1 MNEQPSKNMNDVEPS
16 RLPATIVRS
25 APLTTATSR
34 IPRPAEPPREGISP
48 QRILAAL
55 RYWWKW
61 ALPVGLVLGICGAI
75 FVRVTFTPKY
85 QAMAWLRIEE
95 HVPFLAF
102 QAEDGAEKSKG
113 FVETQIELFRSPMV
127 LQPIIALPAL
137 NRIPDAA
144 QQDDLVDWLSRNLV
158 IRAVGESEIYTI
170 GFTCIEPKAASEVV
184 NAVVDSYFTLRAAEH
199 GQRVQRVIK
208 ILETERGT
216 REKEVEILRQGV
228 RELAQQITGKD
239 PFNTTNEAPAAEA
252 TAATDL
258 RNRLI
263 ALEVEESILQAKV
276 NAYKEANPAA
286 GLEVSDE
293 YLEKSVASDPQV
305 AAAMQSIADQKA
317 KLSQF
322 ASKAA
327 RGTEEPAYQQA
338 AAQVAEEEQAVEAYK
353 TALKTQTKE
362 KLGAERF
369 AKFETELRSLQTA
382 LLDCQVTRQLLQVRY
397 ENEVKN
403 RKQSTGDT
411 ITLRFK
417 QEELARDERVLA
429 LISERIVQLETEL
442 GAPPRVW
449 EMKAASVPTKPV
461 ESMPYLKMLAVF
473 MLGLG
478 APFGL
483 AVLKEQ
489 VAARILDADALER
502 RASLTVVGEIAQIPH
517 QRRDQARLGVRD
529 QRAVGLF
536 EESVDAMRSNL
547 LLSADAKSLRFIAV
561 ASAVKEEGK
570 TTVAVQL
577 AASIARSCGVRTLII
592 DGDMRDPSI
601 HGVFEVPREPGLTDV
616 LSGKVSLRAAIS
628 VTRVEGVDVLA
639 AGVLQGNPHVLLA
652 KGRWE
657 ALLAKVPPEYHY
669 VIIDT
674 PPVLAASEALAL
686 VRNVDTVL
694 MCALR
699 DVSRL
704 PQLQKAA
711 DRIKSTGARMGG
723 MILNGIPTSHYA
735 TRYGTYSYL
744 LQR

>member
-1 MNEQPSKNMNDVEPS
+1 
-16 RLPATIVRS
+16 
-25 APLTTATSR
+25 
-34 IPRPAEPPREGISP
+34 
-48 QRILAAL
+48 
-55 RYWWKW
+55 
-61 ALPVGLVLGICGAI
+61 
-75 FVRVTFTPKY
+75 
-85 QAMAWLRIEE
+85 
-95 HVPFLAF
+95 
-102 QAEDGAEKSKG
+102 
-113 FVETQIELFRSPMV
+113 
-127 LQPIIALPAL
+127 LPAL
-137 NRIPDAA
+137 NRLPETAH
-144 QQDDLVDWLSRNLV
+144 QDDLVDWLSQNLV

-170 GFTCIEPKAASEVV
+170 GFTCTEPRAASEVV
-184 NAVVDSYFTLRAAEH
+184 NAVVDSYFTVRADEH
-199 GQRVQRVIK
+199 GRRVKRVID
-208 ILETERGT
+208 ILEAERGT
-216 REKEVEILRQGV
+216 REKDVEVLRQGV
-228 RELAQQITGKD
+228 RELAQRITGKD
-239 PFNTTNEAPAAEA
+239 PFNSSNEAPAAEA

-263 ALEVEESILQAKV
+263 SLEVEESILQAKV
-276 NAYKEANPAA
+276 NAYKEANSAA
-286 GLEVSDE
+286 NSEVSDDFV
-293 YLEKSVASDPQV
+293 EKSVASDPQV
-305 AAAMQSIADQKA
+305 VAAMQDIADKKA

-327 RGTEEPAYQQA
+327 RGKDEPAYQQA
-338 AAQVAEEEQAVEAYK
+338 AAQVTEEEQAIEAYK
-353 TALKTQTKE
+353 AALKNQTKE
-362 KLGAERF
+362 KLGADRL
-369 AKFETELRSLQTA
+369 AKVETELRSLQTA
-382 LLDCQVTRQLLQVRY
+382 LLDCQVTRELLQVRY
-397 ENEVKN
+397 QNELKN

-417 QEELARDERVLA
+417 QEELAREEQVLA
-429 LISERIVQLETEL
+429 LISERIVQLETEQ

-449 EMKAASVPTKPV
+449 EMEDAIVPTKPV
-461 ESMPYLKMLAVF
+461 KSVPYLNMLVVF
-473 MLGLG
+473 AIGLG

-489 VAARILDADALER
+489 LTARILDADALEQ
-502 RASLTVVGEIAQIPH
+502 RAKLAVVGEIAQIPH
-517 QRRDQARLGVRD
+517 QRRDQAHLGERD
-529 QRAVGLF
+529 LRAVGLF
-536 EESVDAMRSNL
+536 DESVDAMRSNL
-547 LLSADAKSLRFIAV
+547 LLSADGHSLRFIAV

-616 LSGKVSLRAAIS
+616 LSGQVSLRDAIA
-628 VTRVEGVDVLA
+628 VTRIEGVDVLA
-639 AGVLQGNPHVLLA
+639 AGVLKGNPHALLA

-657 ALLAKVPPEYHY
+657 SLLAKVPREYQY

-699 DVSRL
+699 DVTRL